1 MGAQVGGQSKLHVV
15 LGRTKKGDLIAE
27 IDSVPQL
34 NQRDDKARLQ
44 SYESQLAAKRW
55 P

>member
-1 MGAQVGGQSKLHVV
+1 M
-15 LGRTKKGDLIAE
+15 AE

-34 NQRDDKARLQ
+34 NQLETDKARLQ